1 MSNILGLSDI
11 ELNIPSPE
19 ENVQLPNPDLLDYY
33 KDMKNRIIWID
44 YEIDESLDSVSKAI
58 LEYNRI
64 DKDVPVEDR
73 KPIKLFIH
81 TYGGDVASTIHLMDV
96 ISLSKTPIYTYNMGN
111 ALSADF
117 QILISGHKRFCLPNS
132 RALYHSG
139 SGSTSGTFEQ
149 TQAQMKEYNRLISV
163 FEKNTL
169 EKTKIDSKLFAKNKS
184 KEWYMDSNEQLQYG
198 IVDAL
203 ITDVNDLL

>member
-33 KDMKNRIIWID
+33 KDLKNRIIWID

-58 LEYNRI
+58 LEYNRV
-64 DKDVPVEDR
+64 DKDVPAEDR

-81 TYGGDVASTIHLMDV
+81 TYGGDVASTIHLMDI
-96 ISLSKTPIYTYNMGN
+96 ISISKTPVYTYNMGN
-111 ALSADF
+111 ALSAGF
-117 QILISGHKRFCLPNS
+117 QILISCHKRFCLPNS